1 MDDGARLMAVDPLH
15 PELIHQLGIAGR
27 HLNTIHH
34 GGHAVSADLPDI
46 RHTASVDLS
55 SVCPLQASAH
65 GMRGSA
71 LRQRGILEKLLSVHL
86 IVMDFIYLQQDRK

>member
-34 GGHAVSADLPDI
+34 SGHTVSADLPDI
-46 RHTASVDLS
+46 CHTASVYLLP
-55 SVCPLQASAH
+55 VCPLQASA
-65 GMRGSA
+65 
-71 LRQRGILEKLLSVHL
+71 
-86 IVMDFIYLQQDRK
+86 DRMG